1 MVSTA
6 STNALPMNCP
16 WRNKLSPSP
25 RPRRGVHIVKVCPV
39 DNIYLLCYTATCLS
53 SIAGAGYS
61 SPFPSHQGVHTR
73 WFGRAL
79 EWHSRGQ
86 RFDPAYLHQAKG
98 SHSHL
103 CESFAILSN
112 DCKNLRGRTPK
123 TRIPG
128 LCFMHR
134 LFMPFFGKPPTKKE
148 ATMRKD
154 YLKNYLKAACKGRA
168 HRKISQELEHTLGL
182 IGTQL
187 RELVNRLRK
196 ERIPIASDSYG
207 YFYASTA
214 GEVYETIRFLQR
226 IDAGL

>member
-79 EWHSRGQ
+79 AWHARGQ
-86 RFDPAYLHQAKG
+86 RFDPAILHQKSTVLRRKYGAFLFAEVKNGGCTEPPAKR
-98 SHSHL
+98 L
-103 CESFAILSN
+103 
-112 DCKNLRGRTPK
+112 K
-123 TRIPG
+123 TVQAKQCSPRVIG
-128 LCFMHR
+128 ASAGQR
-134 LFMPFFGKPPTKKE
+134 MPVQLT
-148 ATMRKD
+148 
-154 YLKNYLKAACKGRA
+154 
-168 HRKISQELEHTLGL
+168 ISS
-182 IGTQL
+182 I
-187 RELVNRLRK
+187 
-196 ERIPIASDSYG
+196 
-207 YFYASTA
+207 
-214 GEVYETIRFLQR
+214 
-226 IDAGL
+226 

>member
-86 RFDPAYLHQAKG
+86 RFDPAYLHHLKG
-98 SHSHL
+98 KSFYYPSHL
-103 CESFAILSN
+103 CGGFSLCRNRNHIQPQAELLEINVEINVELIIPVNFHPADQAVDNHLLCLQAGGIVHIRPGDDVVIL
-112 DCKNLRGRTPK
+112 RR
-123 TRIPG
+123 
-128 LCFMHR
+128 
-134 LFMPFFGKPPTKKE
+134 
-148 ATMRKD
+148 
-154 YLKNYLKAACKGRA
+154 
-168 HRKISQELEHTLGL
+168 
-182 IGTQL
+182 
-187 RELVNRLRK
+187 
-196 ERIPIASDSYG
+196 
-207 YFYASTA
+207 
-214 GEVYETIRFLQR
+214 
-226 IDAGL
+226 

>member
-86 RFDPAYLHQAKG
+86 RFDPAYLHQLKSPNFFPLGKRVRAFRLYYRFEEEKRM
-98 SHSHL
+98 L
-103 CESFAILSN
+103 KKIKIILSIISIIL
-112 DCKNLRGRTPK
+112 NL
-123 TRIPG
+123 
-128 LCFMHR
+128 
-134 LFMPFFGKPPTKKE
+134 
-148 ATMRKD
+148 A
-154 YLKNYLKAACKGRA
+154 
-168 HRKISQELEHTLGL
+168 L
-182 IGTQL
+182 IVM
-187 RELVNRLRK
+187 LVNYQ
-196 ERIPIASDSYG
+196 E
-207 YFYASTA
+207 
-214 GEVYETIRFLQR
+214 EEE
-226 IDAGL
+226 

>member
-79 EWHSRGQ
+79 RWQRRGQ
-86 RFDPAYLHQAKG
+86 GFEPPKLHQYTNKR
-98 SHSHL
+98 L
-103 CESFAILSN
+103 LWVFLFW
-112 DCKNLRGRTPK
+112 RTA
-123 TRIPG
+123 
-128 LCFMHR
+128 L
-134 LFMPFFGKPPTKKE
+134 
-148 ATMRKD
+148 
-154 YLKNYLKAACKGRA
+154 NW
-168 HRKISQELEHTLGL
+168 KISNSVKKNMKSLAN
-182 IGTQL
+182 
-187 RELVNRLRK
+187 LVL
-196 ERIPIASDSYG
+196 
-207 YFYASTA
+207 
-214 GEVYETIRFLQR
+214 
-226 IDAGL
+226 

>member
-86 RFDPAYLHQAKG
+86 RFDPAYLHHRMRWVFLDNLSYFKASFFFCLFPAGNGLLFLCGDFHNVQPQAE
-98 SHSHL
+98 L
-103 CESFAILSN
+103 CKVNVEINVQLVVPIDLHPTDQAVDDHFLCLQA
-112 DCKNLRGRTPK
+112 GRV
-123 TRIPG
+123 I
-128 LCFMHR
+128 
-134 LFMPFFGKPPTKKE
+134 
-148 ATMRKD
+148 
-154 YLKNYLKAACKGRA
+154 
-168 HRKISQELEHTLGL
+168 
-182 IGTQL
+182 
-187 RELVNRLRK
+187 
-196 ERIPIASDSYG
+196 
-207 YFYASTA
+207 
-214 GEVYETIRFLQR
+214 
-226 IDAGL
+226 

>member
-79 EWHSRGQ
+79 HWQCRGQ
-86 RFDPAYLHQAKG
+86 RFDPAMLHHKK
-98 SHSHL
+98 SEPITY
-103 CESFAILSN
+103 CEGF
-112 DCKNLRGRTPK
+112 G
-123 TRIPG
+123 
-128 LCFMHR
+128 
-134 LFMPFFGKPPTKKE
+134 FFSLIF
-148 ATMRKD
+148 
-154 YLKNYLKAACKGRA
+154 YNSLNFNYLCVCAIKK
-168 HRKISQELEHTLGL
+168 
-182 IGTQL
+182 
-187 RELVNRLRK
+187 
-196 ERIPIASDSYG
+196 
-207 YFYASTA
+207 FYIQICSKTSRHLD
-214 GEVYETIRFLQR
+214 I
-226 IDAGL
+226 

>member
-79 EWHSRGQ
+79 DWQSRGQ
-86 RFDPAYLHQAKG
+86 RFDPAYLHHEMAMEAVASMAFFLHFG
-98 SHSHL
+98 PRGTCLHFFPFPANINVSAPPYHHP
-103 CESFAILSN
+103 
-112 DCKNLRGRTPK
+112 LRSGGCVHGDP
-123 TRIPG
+123 RI
-128 LCFMHR
+128 R
-134 LFMPFFGKPPTKKE
+134 
-148 ATMRKD
+148 
-154 YLKNYLKAACKGRA
+154 
-168 HRKISQELEHTLGL
+168 
-182 IGTQL
+182 
-187 RELVNRLRK
+187 
-196 ERIPIASDSYG
+196 
-207 YFYASTA
+207 
-214 GEVYETIRFLQR
+214 
-226 IDAGL
+226 

>member
-79 EWHSRGQ
+79 AWHARGQ
-86 RFDPAYLHQAKG
+86 RFDPAILHQKSTVLRLKYGAF
-98 SHSHL
+98 L
-103 CESFAILSN
+103 FAFLEVALKIIQMPDFAGTWTATPNSCCFVVSEN
-112 DCKNLRGRTPK
+112 ACSMPDCFAGGRITP
-123 TRIPG
+123 PQ
-128 LCFMHR
+128 C
-134 LFMPFFGKPPTKKE
+134 KE
-148 ATMRKD
+148 
-154 YLKNYLKAACKGRA
+154 
-168 HRKISQELEHTLGL
+168 
-182 IGTQL
+182 
-187 RELVNRLRK
+187 
-196 ERIPIASDSYG
+196 
-207 YFYASTA
+207 
-214 GEVYETIRFLQR
+214 
-226 IDAGL
+226 

>member
-86 RFDPAYLHQAKG
+86 RFDPAYLHQVKTPREIPRCFLFCAVHRRTAG
-98 SHSHL
+98 LLHL
-103 CESFAILSN
+103 NFGQRI
-112 DCKNLRGRTPK
+112 NLAYLHQIRFGRTP
-123 TRIPG
+123 ISS
-128 LCFMHR
+128 
-134 LFMPFFGKPPTKKE
+134 
-148 ATMRKD
+148 
-154 YLKNYLKAACKGRA
+154 AA
-168 HRKISQELEHTLGL
+168 
-182 IGTQL
+182 
-187 RELVNRLRK
+187 
-196 ERIPIASDSYG
+196 ASP
-207 YFYASTA
+207 
-214 GEVYETIRFLQR
+214 
-226 IDAGL
+226 